1 MRERDFLEKSK
12 SHRSEDT
19 RVDACQAKLG
29 VLQFWVLPSI
39 PGSML
44 RTSLGSDYADQ
55 FGTESIKKYLYLY
68 PTHEL
73 SILAGFTLKYMHV
86 SFTNLSVCL

>member
-1 MRERDFLEKSK
+1 MP
-12 SHRSEDT
+12 
-19 RVDACQAKLG
+19 
-29 VLQFWVLPSI
+29 FWVLPSI

-55 FGTESIKKYLYLY
+55 FGTESIKKYLCQYLDLY

-73 SILAGFTLKYMHV
+73 SSLAGFTLKYMHV